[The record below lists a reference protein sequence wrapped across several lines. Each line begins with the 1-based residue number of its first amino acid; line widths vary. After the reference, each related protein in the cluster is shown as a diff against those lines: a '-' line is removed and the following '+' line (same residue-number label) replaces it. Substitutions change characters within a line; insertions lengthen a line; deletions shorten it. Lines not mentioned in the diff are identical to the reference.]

1 MVTAFDFKK
10 GLNMHLAIDR
20 SQRDERRA
28 RGFTLVEL
36 LVVIAIIGILV
47 ALLLPAVQAAREAA
61 RRTTCTN
68 QLKQIA
74 LGLLNYE
81 SSMGTFPA
89 GGEMKVPEYCTNSD
103 CRGYPMF
110 VAVMPYMEQTTASD
124 IFDLT
129 AAQGGWL
136 LFYNKAL
143 NNPGGPEAQLIETEF
158 PVYKCPSRT
167 EWQGVNARRDYFG
180 VAGGKKRFVHGWR
193 GDVFFDGIYHIAD
206 KGISAR
212 RVIDGMSNTLA
223 VGESVHF
230 ALWGLG
236 DGYGD
241 GKVGGPAAWY
251 HGGACAPGT
260 NACAKG
266 RESHGR
272 ALRTTKYPLNLNFVQ
287 SFGEVKPDQDN
298 EVPFGSEHPGGA
310 LFAYV
315 DGHVGLVQED
325 IDMNAYQ
332 TLSTFAGGDIE
343 GVVEQEAGRR

>member
-1 MVTAFDFKK
+1 MDRT
-10 GLNMHLAIDR
+10 LNDSSVVSNQAKATCSCREYHR
-20 SQRDERRA
+20 PY
-28 RGFTLVEL
+28 GFTLVEL

-68 QLKQIA
+68 HLKQIGLA
-74 LGLLNYE
+74 LLNYE
-81 SSMGTFPA
+81 STNKTFPA
-89 GGEMKVPEYCTNSD
+89 GGQIKVPEFCQGD
-103 CRGYPMF
+103 CRGYPMY
-110 VAVMPYMEQTTASD
+110 VSIMPYLEEVTAGD
-124 IFDLT
+124 LFDT
-129 AAQGGWL
+129 YGAAGGWL
-136 LFYNKAL
+136 VFYQRAL
-143 NNPGGPEAQLIETEF
+143 DNPGGPEAQLIETEF
-158 PVYKCPSRT
+158 IVYKCPSRT
-167 EWQGVNARRDYFG
+167 EWQGVSARRDYFG
-180 VAGGKKRFVHGWR
+180 VAGGKTRFAHGWR
-193 GDVFFDGIYHIAD
+193 GDVFFDGVYHIAEE
-206 KGISAR
+206 GIPTR
-212 RVIDGMSNTLA
+212 RVIDGTSNTLA

-230 ALWGLG
+230 ARWGLG

-241 GKVGGPAAWY
+241 GKIGGPVAWY

-272 ALRTTKYPLNLNFVQ
+272 ALRTTKYPLNFEFVQ
-287 SFGEVKPDQDN
+287 AFGEVKPDQSN

-315 DGHVGLVQED
+315 DGHVDLVQED
-325 IDMNAYQ
+325 IDMNTYQ